1 MLTVSE
7 HSSVE
12 SFEALRHDWG
22 ALLGEA
28 GNASVFATWEWTEAF
43 WEHGVAGKRPLVL
56 AARDGMG
63 RLVGLLPLTS
73 GTKLGVLRVLE
84 VAGCTRSGYP
94 VGDYGGPIAAK
105 GMESAVWR
113 AMLEH
118 LKRSRW
124 SIIDL
129 RNCPTGD
136 SYNEKWLAHLYE
148 SSGAEFG
155 WASKVQ
161 SSDTCRLIALPETF
175 EGYLGTLSSNARQNL
190 RRKMRKL
197 NEGGLVLQQVASV
210 DDDIARD
217 EALEALFTL
226 HQLRWADD
234 ASGGSFPDAQ
244 ARALHR
250 YLASSLAAQGM
261 VDLRLARSA
270 EGQIIGVIYNFR
282 WNGVSYFYTLGI
294 SLDPKWSSLSLGTC
308 LLADSIRAA
317 IESGCHTFDMLRGDH
332 EYKAHFGGYAANN
345 LRLTIYRYGWLP
357 RAQALAASLR
367 HRLKPRVNMQL
378 QGEQTHADER
388 YAY

>member
-1 MLTVSE
+1 MLTISE
-7 HSSVE
+7 HTSRE
-12 SFEALRHDWG
+12 TFEALRDDWA
-22 ALLGEA
+22 ALLDKA
-28 GNASVFATWEWTEAF
+28 DNASVFATWEWVEAF
-43 WEHGVAGKRPLVL
+43 WEHGTPGKRPIVL
-56 AARDGMG
+56 AARDGLG

-73 GTKLGVLRVLE
+73 GTRFGALRVLE
-84 VAGCTRSGYP
+84 VAGSTRSSYP

-113 AMLEH
+113 AMLEY

-129 RNCPTGD
+129 RNCPTQNAD
-136 SYNEKWLAHLYE
+136 NEKWLAHIYE
-148 SSGAEFG
+148 AASTELG

-161 SSDTCRLIALPETF
+161 SSDPCRLIALPETF
-175 EGYLGTLSSNARQNL
+175 ESYLGTLSSNGRQNL
-190 RRKMRKL
+190 RRKMRKF
-197 NEGGLVLQQVASV
+197 NEGGLVLEQVASE
-210 DDDIARD
+210 DDAARN
-217 EALEALFTL
+217 EALEALFAL
-226 HQLRWADD
+226 HQQRWADD
-234 ASGGSFPDAQ
+234 PSGGSFPDEQ

-250 YLASSLAAQGM
+250 YLASSLATKGM

-282 WNGVSYFYTLGI
+282 WNGVSYFYTIGI
-294 SLDPKWSSLSLGTC
+294 SSDPKWSGLSLGTC

-317 IESGCHTFDMLRGDH
+317 IELGCHTFDMLRGDH
-332 EYKAHFGGYAANN
+332 EYKAHFGGYATNN

-367 HRLKPRVNMQL
+367 HRLRPRAPMKL
-378 QGEQTHADER
+378 QEEQTHAGER